1 MSSGDKIHISYPI
14 YNGREIKRSSRD
26 PTAVRQGG
34 YSGESHNDIFVT
46 RLIDSSLTDV
56 RNLLKMVSLSNSGAE
71 LGEGRRKSD
80 MMTDD
85 IEYLQLCRAIAVG
98 FLVMG
103 FIGYIVKLIH
113 IPM

>member
-1 MSSGDKIHISYPI
+1 MAERLREVAEIPQQFVKEGTLVSGPTTTLDSKLMGSSS
-14 YNGREIKRSSRD
+14 
-26 PTAVRQGG
+26 
-34 YSGESHNDIFVT
+34 
-46 RLIDSSLTDV
+46 TDV